1 MITEDS
7 TAALLYAR
15 GDTATRQQPGE
26 CSFYHSKFCIQSG
39 SCHRFFSSV
48 VLVGLLFCGVP
59 PKSETVWGLCMPE
72 SIL

>member
-26 CSFYHSKFCIQSG
+26 CSFYHSKFCIEWIMPQI
-39 SCHRFFSSV
+39 F
-48 VLVGLLFCGVP
+48 LICGVGRAFVLWSP
-59 PKSETVWGLCMPE
+59 PQ
-72 SIL
+72 I